1 MRTRWRRFW
10 SRRDGS
16 AVTEFALVVPMFFL
30 VVYAVMAFGRAY
42 QRLNVLTGALREG
55 ARFGS
60 TLGTS
65 PCSAGNRTLIRG
77 RVRSYGTAFGVTI
90 DTAQVAVTS
99 PCTADVRVGVSN
111 YALFADLTLFGLD
124 TRTVTRTA
132 IFRYE
137 LAP

>member
-1 MRTRWRRFW
+1 M
-10 SRRDGS
+10 
-16 AVTEFALVVPMFFL
+16 VPLFFL

-42 QRLNVLTGALREG
+42 QRLNVLTGSLREG

-60 TLGTS
+60 TLATN
-65 PCSAGNRTLIRG
+65 PCSSPNRTLIRT
-77 RVRSYGTAFGVTI
+77 RVRSYGAAFGVTI
-90 DTAQVAVTS
+90 DTAQVTATCPGSAPNYTEVRIGVT
-99 PCTADVRVGVSN
+99 N
-111 YALFADLTLFGLD
+111 YALFSDLTLFGLD

>member
-1 MRTRWRRFW
+1 M
-10 SRRDGS
+10 
-16 AVTEFALVVPMFFL
+16 VPMFFL

-111 YALFADLTLFGLD
+111 YALFSDLTLFGLD